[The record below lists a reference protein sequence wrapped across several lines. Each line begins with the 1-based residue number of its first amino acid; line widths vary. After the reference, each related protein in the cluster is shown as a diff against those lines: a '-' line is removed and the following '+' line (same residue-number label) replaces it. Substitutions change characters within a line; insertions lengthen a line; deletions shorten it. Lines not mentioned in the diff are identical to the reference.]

1 MVIDLNKYK
10 NIIFDLGAVI
20 INIDHSLTAKAFA
33 NLGLDSSDAKF
44 QTVQQELFD
53 SFEKGKISSN
63 DFRSTIKSYFKF
75 PPNDSDIDVAWNA
88 MLLDLPMER
97 LHLLQ
102 KLKTTHR
109 TFLLSNT
116 NEIHF
121 KAISDYLQDQ
131 FEIADLTGFFERS
144 YLSYKL
150 GMRKPETE
158 IYDLVLTEND
168 LDPTKTVFIDD
179 SLANIEGAK
188 KLGIETYWL
197 DIKKESILDLF

>member
-1 MVIDLNKYK
+1 MIIDLNKYK

-33 NLGLDSSDAKF
+33 NIGLNTNGEKF
-44 QTVQQELFD
+44 QNVQQQLFD

-63 DFRSTIKSYFKF
+63 DFRSTIKSYFKDS
-75 PPNDSDIDVAWNA
+75 PNDSEIDVAWNA
-88 MLLDLPMER
+88 MLLDLPIER

-121 KAISDYLQDQ
+121 NAISDYLQDQ

-150 GMRKPETE
+150 GMRKPDPE

-168 LDPTKTVFIDD
+168 LDPAKTVFIDD
-179 SLANIEGAK
+179 SMANIGGAK